1 MQNVL
6 QHGLLTSA
14 IFPSEI
20 ADRVHDGKSLLY
32 KNWDVR
38 GSGEQ
43 MALLHA
49 YVRNW
54 MGWRQGMLII
64 SIIYYLLFII
74 YRHLFVETILQFLY
88 LGSCDPHGI
97 IYYNGTVYLTRRIV
111 LIDYIII

>member
-54 MGWRQGMLII
+54 MGWRQGMLILSI
-64 SIIYYLLFII
+64 LFIIYYLLFIVI
-74 YRHLFVETILQFLY
+74 YLWKLFYNSYISDLAILMVLSTIMVQ
-88 LGSCDPHGI
+88 C
-97 IYYNGTVYLTRRIV
+97 T
-111 LIDYIII
+111 